1 MTSLELRIHPPLIL
15 ILCLAI
21 AYLLSHY
28 LPVYTLPAFITQ
40 SYAYVSAAGV
50 FIALLGIWQ
59 FRLAK
64 TTIDPKR
71 PDKVSNIVSS
81 GIYRVTRNPMY
92 LGMLL
97 VLIAAVFKFAD
108 LSGALAIILFI
119 SYITLFQIK
128 PEERMIEKLF
138 GEQYLAYKNQVRR
151 WL

>member
-1 MTSLELRIHPPLIL
+1 MTFLELRIHPPIIL
-15 ILCLAI
+15 ILCMALA
-21 AYLLSHY
+21 YVLSHY
-28 LPVYTLPAFITQ
+28 FPVYTLPAIITQ
-40 SYAYVSAAGV
+40 SYVYVSTAGV
-50 FIALLGIWQ
+50 LIALLGIWQ
-59 FRLAK
+59 FKVAK

-81 GIYRVTRNPMY
+81 GIYRLTRNPMY
-92 LGMLL
+92 LGMLI

-108 LSGALAIILFI
+108 LSGSLAIILFI

-138 GEQYLAYKNQVRR
+138 GEEYLAYKNQVRR

>member
-1 MTSLELRIHPPLIL
+1 MA
-15 ILCLAI
+15 LA
-21 AYLLSHY
+21 YVLSHY
-28 LPVYTLPAFITQ
+28 FPVYTLPAIITQ
-40 SYAYVSAAGV
+40 SYVYVSTAGV
-50 FIALLGIWQ
+50 LIALLGIWQ
-59 FRLAK
+59 FKVAK

-81 GIYRVTRNPMY
+81 GIYRLTRNPMY
-92 LGMLL
+92 LGMLI

-108 LSGALAIILFI
+108 LSGSLAIILFI

-138 GEQYLAYKNQVRR
+138 GEEYLAYKNQVRR